1 MFQFVS
7 EQDLL
12 CGACGCPEQRQDTSA
27 EFCLNHQREIH
38 AFERWLAGTDKVCW
52 PAASSFDFERGFLSV
67 RQRPA

>member
-1 MFQFVS
+1 M
-7 EQDLL
+7 
-12 CGACGCPEQRQDTSA
+12 SA